1 MTVPLRLPLTD
12 RTALRRRVAALTDDR
27 PGTYRMLDGTGRV
40 IYVGK
45 AKRLRVRL
53 LSYFRAAAPTEK
65 AGRILDAT
73 HDIQWDGAPSEFA
86 AHLAELRQI
95 RRYRPLF
102 NVRMNRPRRM
112 AFVKVAG
119 GRAPKIYVGA
129 APWSDDTHHYG
140 PLPSPSRTRDAIRVL
155 NDLLGLRDYALDMSI
170 VFPEQGDLFGAPAR
184 AGCLRHGLGTCTGP
198 CAGFVTATAYRA
210 RVDAAVAFLE
220 GRAVAPLDTVVEEMV
235 AASDADAFERATRWR
250 DRFEALEWLFAE
262 CNGARAAIAS
272 LSFVY
277 LDPGPYG
284 DDRAYVI
291 KRATIRASAP
301 VPRTPIEREAF
312 RALVAEHAGPET
324 GAGPL
329 PASAIDEVLLL
340 LAWFR
345 RHPAA
350 LRRTV
355 SFDAWLARETA

>member
-1 MTVPLRLPLTD
+1 MTVPLTLPLTD

-27 PGTYRMLDGTGRV
+27 PGTYRMLDRAGRV

-45 AKRLRVRL
+45 AKRLRARL
-53 LSYFRAAAPTEK
+53 LSYFRASSPSEK

-86 AHLAELRQI
+86 AQLAELRQI
-95 RRYRPLF
+95 RQYHPLF
-102 NVRMNRPRRM
+102 NVRMNRPRRV

-119 GRAPKIYVGA
+119 GPAPKIYVGA
-129 APWSDDTHHYG
+129 SPGTDDVRHYG
-140 PLPSPSRTRDAIRVL
+140 PLPSPARTREAIRVL
-155 NDLLGLRDYALDMSI
+155 NDLLGLRDCALDMPI
-170 VFPEQGDLFGAPAR
+170 VFPEQGDLFGGPAR
-184 AGCLRHGLGTCTGP
+184 AGCMRHSLGTCTGP
-198 CAGFVTATAYRA
+198 CAGFVAKPAYRA
-210 RVDAAVAFLE
+210 RVEVAVAFLE
-220 GRAVAPLDTVVEEMV
+220 GRGAAPLDTVVAEMV
-235 AASDADAFERATRWR
+235 TASDTNAFERATRWR

-262 CNGARAAIAS
+262 CNGARAAIEG

-291 KRATIRASAP
+291 KRATVRASAP
-301 VPRTPIEREAF
+301 GPRTPIEREAF
-312 RALVAEHAGPET
+312 RALVAEHAGPEP

-329 PASAIDEVLLL
+329 PVSAIDEVLLL
-340 LAWFR
+340 LSWFR

-355 SFDAWLARETA
+355 PLDAWLAHDGL